1 MTFCISVFS
10 NNRVYIFADYVYN
23 PKEAR
28 LRKAMREQ
36 TRELSRRSI
45 LQSAIATANA
55 RTAAIGGAN
64 SVVSASMAGDFL
76 NQHHRFD
83 CTPMPMGPNVSP
95 HQTTTEPWFQAAH
108 RLKPAH
114 SPRIGDWYG
123 NMCGDPIE
131 RLQAMGAM
139 QQHQHQHQQRQ
150 QQQRNLEKPIKDQRN
165 QTSECATAAFSSN
178 GYSPDIQAAE
188 REIRRPESAEYAD
201 FIDGQKWHPYQ
212 VIYRTQWGIVTWDET
227 RDSVKK
233 KASIFGF

>member
-83 CTPMPMGPNVSP
+83 CTPMPMGPNVSR

-165 QTSECATAAFSSN
+165 QTSECAIAAFSSN

-212 VIYRTQWGIVTWDET
+212 VIYRTQWGIVMGRNT
-227 RDSVKK
+227 RQR
-233 KASIFGF
+233 